1 MFVLAVH
8 LVNLLG
14 LVGPGDHS
22 KTFLPLE
29 LFGWSTPSWSKVGV
43 GGVVGGPSDY
53 CVSPGQKSLV
63 FDFLAPTGAQDVK
76 MSCVRPSVRQAHYSK
91 EH

>member
-53 CVSPGQKSLV
+53 CVSPSPNNCIFGFFILGLNLGSG
-63 FDFLAPTGAQDVK
+63 FGACWD
-76 MSCVRPSVRQAHYSK
+76 RGLGTWTRA
-91 EH
+91 

>member
-29 LFGWSTPSWSKVGV
+29 LFGWSTPSWSKVGDGNSAV
-43 GGVVGGPSDY
+43 GYVVSE
-53 CVSPGQKSLV
+53 Q
-63 FDFLAPTGAQDVK
+63 LA
-76 MSCVRPSVRQAHYSK
+76 M
-91 EH
+91 